1 MIFWSAATGL
11 AVLALLFFERTGS
24 RVGVWLAKPLAS
36 TAFIAVALAADALA
50 TPYGSAILAGLVLSW
65 LGDVLLIPRGSRKVF
80 LAGVASFL
88 LGHVAYTIAF
98 VAHGVD
104 PKAAVAAALVVIA
117 LAVLVLRWLS
127 PHVGPDMKLAV
138 PAYVL
143 VISLMVVAAVGTY
156 SLLGNAWIPVGAIG
170 FYLSDLSV
178 ARDRFVAEEFV
189 NRIWGLPLYYAA
201 QVALAWSVLAEGALA
216 G

>member
-1 MIFWSAATGL
+1 M
-11 AVLALLFFERTGS
+11 ALLFFERAGL
-24 RVGVWLAKPLAS
+24 RAGVWLAKPLAS

-50 TPYGSAILAGLVLSW
+50 TSYGRAILAGLALSW
-65 LGDVLLIPRGSRKVF
+65 LGDVLLIPRGSPKVF

-88 LGHVAYTIAF
+88 LGHVAYAVAF
-98 VAHGVD
+98 VARGVD
-104 PKAAVAAALVVIA
+104 LGAAVAATVVVVA
-117 LAVLVLRWLS
+117 LAVFVLRWLS
-127 PHVGPDMKLAV
+127 PHVGADMKLAV

-143 VISLMVVAAVGTY
+143 VISLMVVAALGTY

-201 QVALAWSVLAEGALA
+201 QVVLAWSVLAEGGIA

>member
-1 MIFWSAATGL
+1 VVFWSAATGL
-11 AVLALLFFERTGS
+11 AVVALLFFERMGL
-24 RVGVWLAKPLAS
+24 RAGVWLAKPLAS
-36 TAFIAVALAADALA
+36 TAFLAVALEADALA
-50 TPYGSAILAGLVLSW
+50 TPYGRAILAGLTLSW
-65 LGDVLLIPRGSRKVF
+65 LGDVLLIPRRSPRQF

-88 LGHVAYTIAF
+88 LGHVTYAIAF
-98 VAHGVD
+98 VTRGID
-104 PKAAVAAALVVIA
+104 TGAASVTAVIVFA
-117 LAVLVLRWLS
+117 LAALVLRWLS
-127 PHVGPDMKLAV
+127 PHVGADMKLAV

-143 VISLMVVAAVGTY
+143 VISLMVIAAVGTY
-156 SLLGNAWIPVGAIG
+156 THLGNAWIPVGAIG

-201 QVALAWSVLAEGALA
+201 QVVLAWSVLAEGVLA